1 MTRKRETPDR
11 MIERCCKYILLLWT
25 MSFCAHE
32 VWAGPQSI
40 RQLPNLTIHR
50 FAQDKVGYV
59 WIATDNGLCRYN
71 GQFYYYYQNEPEDPA
86 SLPGNRVSD
95 IRSDEN
101 GTLWIVTSEGV
112 CTYDARLDNFRR
124 LPGTEGLNRAVFS
137 GEYVVC
143 SGPAGM
149 TLFDGSGRLLIEK
162 RDTPRHGPAVL
173 EADLNGFLWG
183 GETGGTIFKYDNNLN
198 ICDSLALPDSAEFL
212 SSCRDSEGRIWFGTS
227 NGVRIV
233 DPRTDAPAETDGPLN
248 ECIAALSQSAILS
261 LTAVDDTVYIG
272 TQGDNLHQ
280 IDIRTRT
287 LKKNIVTRGTPGL
300 NYTSDF
306 SCCFRDSENNF
317 WIGTLDRGY
326 SVRYANEKEFTRS
339 IRLGKQTLSKFVNAI
354 TISKDGTRWI
364 GSRFKGM
371 LAYTSQLDLKWH
383 TMENC
388 TLMQRLNS
396 KNVSA
401 LFADSSGHLW
411 VNIDDRIACCNTRH
425 QTILDYTLLPERFR
439 PTASARTPGTTY
451 GWRRLRGSWCTTACA
466 CGTHASRAATC
477 RMSSASTTRRCWRRY
492 SGGDFSPSTAA
503 GSNGGPSSKPRTALR
518 PPRSA
523 MRPAC

>member
-173 EADLNGFLWG
+173 EADLNGFLRG
-183 GETGGTIFKYDNNLN
+183 GGNRRHDFQIRQQPEYLR
-198 ICDSLALPDSAEFL
+198 LAGAARLCGISEQLP
-212 SSCRDSEGRIWFGTS
+212 
-227 NGVRIV
+227 
-233 DPRTDAPAETDGPLN
+233 
-248 ECIAALSQSAILS
+248 
-261 LTAVDDTVYIG
+261 
-272 TQGDNLHQ
+272 
-280 IDIRTRT
+280 
-287 LKKNIVTRGTPGL
+287 
-300 NYTSDF
+300 
-306 SCCFRDSENNF
+306 
-317 WIGTLDRGY
+317 
-326 SVRYANEKEFTRS
+326 
-339 IRLGKQTLSKFVNAI
+339 
-354 TISKDGTRWI
+354 
-364 GSRFKGM
+364 
-371 LAYTSQLDLKWH
+371 
-383 TMENC
+383 
-388 TLMQRLNS
+388 
-396 KNVSA
+396 
-401 LFADSSGHLW
+401 
-411 VNIDDRIACCNTRH
+411 
-425 QTILDYTLLPERFR
+425 
-439 PTASARTPGTTY
+439 
-451 GWRRLRGSWCTTACA
+451 
-466 CGTHASRAATC
+466 
-477 RMSSASTTRRCWRRY
+477 
-492 SGGDFSPSTAA
+492 
-503 GSNGGPSSKPRTALR
+503 
-518 PPRSA
+518 
-523 MRPAC
+523 

>member
-149 TLFDGSGRLLIEK
+149 TLFDGSGRLL
-162 RDTPRHGPAVL
+162 
-173 EADLNGFLWG
+173 
-183 GETGGTIFKYDNNLN
+183 
-198 ICDSLALPDSAEFL
+198 
-212 SSCRDSEGRIWFGTS
+212 
-227 NGVRIV
+227 
-233 DPRTDAPAETDGPLN
+233 
-248 ECIAALSQSAILS
+248 LS
-261 LTAVDDTVYIG
+261 LI
-272 TQGDNLHQ
+272 H
-280 IDIRTRT
+280 I
-287 LKKNIVTRGTPGL
+287 
-300 NYTSDF
+300 
-306 SCCFRDSENNF
+306 
-317 WIGTLDRGY
+317 
-326 SVRYANEKEFTRS
+326 
-339 IRLGKQTLSKFVNAI
+339 
-354 TISKDGTRWI
+354 
-364 GSRFKGM
+364 
-371 LAYTSQLDLKWH
+371 
-383 TMENC
+383 
-388 TLMQRLNS
+388 
-396 KNVSA
+396 
-401 LFADSSGHLW
+401 
-411 VNIDDRIACCNTRH
+411 
-425 QTILDYTLLPERFR
+425 
-439 PTASARTPGTTY
+439 
-451 GWRRLRGSWCTTACA
+451 
-466 CGTHASRAATC
+466 
-477 RMSSASTTRRCWRRY
+477 
-492 SGGDFSPSTAA
+492 
-503 GSNGGPSSKPRTALR
+503 
-518 PPRSA
+518 
-523 MRPAC
+523 

>member
-1 MTRKRETPDR
+1 M
-11 MIERCCKYILLLWT
+11 
-25 MSFCAHE
+25 
-32 VWAGPQSI
+32 
-40 RQLPNLTIHR
+40 
-50 FAQDKVGYV
+50 
-59 WIATDNGLCRYN
+59 
-71 GQFYYYYQNEPEDPA
+71 
-86 SLPGNRVSD
+86 
-95 IRSDEN
+95 
-101 GTLWIVTSEGV
+101 
-112 CTYDARLDNFRR
+112 
-124 LPGTEGLNRAVFS
+124 
-137 GEYVVC
+137 
-143 SGPAGM
+143 
-149 TLFDGSGRLLIEK
+149 
-162 RDTPRHGPAVL
+162 
-173 EADLNGFLWG
+173 
-183 GETGGTIFKYDNNLN
+183 
-198 ICDSLALPDSAEFL
+198 
-212 SSCRDSEGRIWFGTS
+212 
-227 NGVRIV
+227 RIV

-326 SVRYANEKEFTRS
+326 SVRYANEKEL
-339 IRLGKQTLSKFVNAI
+339 IRLRSGWQQTLSKFVNAI

-383 TMENC
+383 TLENC
-388 TLMQRLNS
+388 APSCSGSTARTYWR
-396 KNVSA
+396 
-401 LFADSSGHLW
+401 SSPIRPDISGSTSTTASPAATPAIRRSSTTPCFR
-411 VNIDDRIACCNTRH
+411 NA
-425 QTILDYTLLPERFR
+425 FR

-492 SGGDFSPSTAA
+492 FGGDFSPSTAA
-503 GSNGGPSSKPRTALR
+503 GSNGSLLEAPDSLTATALR
-518 PPRSA
+518 HATCLLKGRGGRLWIGTRSKGLLRYHPTEGFRTYTLKDGFASNEIASLAQDRKGDMWVATSYGLSLILSGTERIITYLRSDKMQTQQFHPRCVCQTSGMLYFGGNLGLVHFRPESVLPKISERPVRLVLRELKVNSVAQHPSDDGILTQQLDDTERIVLDHKQRNLDISYEALAFLSPRKSA
-523 MRPAC
+523 TPTGFTAATSTRSGTTSKTAPAPTIRTCPRAAMSSN